1 MFMPPNYGLKLTSR
15 LAALARTSVGI
26 YRWPRGQR
34 GQGAGSQLN
43 PVR

>member
-1 MFMPPNYGLKLTSR
+1 MQLPSR
-15 LAALARTSVGI
+15 LAGLARAQSEPYLYGD
-26 YRWPRGQR
+26 GQR